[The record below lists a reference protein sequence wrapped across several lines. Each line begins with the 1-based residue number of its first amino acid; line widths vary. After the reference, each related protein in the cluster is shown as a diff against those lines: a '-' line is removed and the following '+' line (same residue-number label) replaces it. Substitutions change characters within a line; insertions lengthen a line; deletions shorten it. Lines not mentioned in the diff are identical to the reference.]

1 MTAVIALVAIPV
13 LFASTGFGLVLV
25 GLVED
30 IPGRHRAGGAA

>member
-1 MTAVIALVAIPV
+1 MIAALALAAIPLLWTV
-13 LFASTGFGLVLV
+13 VAFGLSVL

>member
-1 MTAVIALVAIPV
+1 MTAVIALAAIPLLWAV
-13 LFASTGFGLVLV
+13 AAVGLGAL